1 MANASPRLPSDI
13 LTVSQVTRY
22 LKYLV
27 EGDQLLGALSVR
39 GEVCELSKSAN
50 GHTYMSIKDSTSQMS
65 CVLFRKEAMRQPDEV
80 SELRKGVA
88 VILHGYL
95 TLYEPRGTC
104 QLFVERVVIEGEGAF
119 FLRFERLKAK
129 LESEGLFAQDRKRS
143 IPPFPRVLGL
153 VTSPRG
159 QAYHDVLHRLR
170 TQYPFVR
177 VIEAGVSVQGSTAPE
192 EIVMALDILNRS
204 TRADLILL
212 VRGGGSP
219 EDLAAF
225 NDERLARAIYA
236 SRIPVIT
243 GVGHEMDYTIVDFVA
258 DHRAATPSLA
268 AAAAVPDVGSLVQ
281 RATALQGEMS
291 VAIDERLRAARLR
304 WRDVNRGLLGASPG
318 NRLRVQRQRADEL
331 GQHADRS
338 VKLHLRS
345 KRARLGA
352 LRAQL
357 EALDPLA
364 ILNRGYAVLSDI
376 DSGKVVSS
384 VTSAPPG
391 RLLRAQVADG
401 EFTVRTEAS

>member
-1 MANASPRLPSDI
+1 MAEASPSLPSEV
-13 LTVSQVTRY
+13 LSVSQVTRY

-39 GEVCELSKSAN
+39 GEVCELSRSAN
-50 GHTYMSIKDSTSQMS
+50 GHIYMSIKDSTSQMS
-65 CVLFRKEAMRQPDEV
+65 CVLFRKESMRQPDEV
-80 SELRKGVA
+80 RELRKGVA
-88 VILHGYL
+88 VVLHGYL

-119 FLRFERLKAK
+119 FLRFERLKAR
-129 LESEGLFAQDRKRS
+129 LESEGLFAADRKRAL
-143 IPPFPRVLGL
+143 PRFPRVLAL

-170 TQYPFVR
+170 SQYPFVR
-177 VIEAGVSVQGSTAPE
+177 VIEAGVSVQGDGAAD
-192 EIVMALDILNRS
+192 EIIMALDILNRS
-204 TRADLILL
+204 TRADVILL

-236 SRIPVIT
+236 SRVPVIT

-281 RATALQGEMS
+281 RATALHGEMG
-291 VAIDERLRAARLR
+291 VAVDERLRAARLR
-304 WRDVNRGLLGASPG
+304 WRHANRGLLSASPG
-318 NRLRVQRQRADEL
+318 SRLRMQRQRADEL

-338 VKLHLRS
+338 IKLHLRT
-345 KRARLGA
+345 KRARLDA
-352 LRAQL
+352 LKAQL
-357 EALDPLA
+357 DALDPLA
-364 ILNRGYAVLSDI
+364 ILSRGYAVLSDVET
-376 DSGKVVSS
+376 GTVVSS
-384 VTSAPPG
+384 VSSTTPG

-401 EFTVRTEAS
+401 EFTVRTEGK

>member
-1 MANASPRLPSDI
+1 MAEASPSLPSEV
-13 LTVSQVTRY
+13 LSVSQVTRY

-39 GEVCELSKSAN
+39 GEVCELSRSAN
-50 GHTYMSIKDSTSQMS
+50 GHIYMSIKDSTSQMS
-65 CVLFRKEAMRQPDEV
+65 CVLFRKESMRQPDEV
-80 SELRKGVA
+80 RELRKGVA
-88 VILHGYL
+88 VVLHGYL

-104 QLFVERVVIEGEGAF
+104 QLFVKRVVIEGEGAF

-129 LESEGLFAQDRKRS
+129 LESEGLFAADRKRAL
-143 IPPFPRVLGL
+143 PRFPRVLAL

-170 TQYPFVR
+170 SQYPFVR
-177 VIEAGVSVQGSTAPE
+177 VIEAGVSVQGDGAAD
-192 EIVMALDILNRS
+192 EIIMALDILNRS
-204 TRADLILL
+204 TRADVILL

-219 EDLAAF
+219 EDLATF

-236 SRIPVIT
+236 SRVPVIT

-281 RATALQGEMS
+281 RATVLHGEMG
-291 VAIDERLRAARLR
+291 VAVDERLRAARLR
-304 WRDVNRGLLGASPG
+304 WRHANRGLLSASPG
-318 NRLRVQRQRADEL
+318 SRLRMQRQRADEL

-338 VKLHLRS
+338 IKLHLRT
-345 KRARLGA
+345 KRARLDA
-352 LRAQL
+352 LKAQL
-357 EALDPLA
+357 DALDPLA
-364 ILNRGYAVLSDI
+364 ILSRGYAVLSDVET
-376 DSGKVVSS
+376 GTVVSS
-384 VTSAPPG
+384 VSSTTPG

-401 EFTVRTEAS
+401 EFTVRTEGK